1 MPVAPLMRWS
11 RPYTSL
17 AFFNSWATK
26 KVPAAWSACQDTAAT
41 IEAIMK
47 SRPATHFAVP
57 SLNANQKS
65 PMFKRNETNKA
76 PTRIAA
82 PTPLPAPRPDKAV
95 VITTPHRRPQ

>member
-1 MPVAPLMRWS
+1 VPIAADMSASV
-11 RPYTSL
+11 PYTSL

-26 KVPAAWSACQDTAAT
+26 KVPAAWSACQETAAT

-65 PMFKRNETNKA
+65 PMFRRNETNK
-76 PTRIAA
+76 
-82 PTPLPAPRPDKAV
+82 
-95 VITTPHRRPQ
+95 HRHE